1 MKIKMSRTAQLLT
14 TVLVLGS
21 LAACSG
27 TGLPSNSDFQRIG
40 DKSLN
45 ERSADSR
52 RTANEAVNF
61 FAEQPVTRLETGGSS
76 AFSLTTDMGQTVPN
90 VPIGAINAAPMEFGA
105 LLNQIAEQAGMS
117 WRIAGPA
124 KDTLLSQQVY
134 FVQRNESLLK
144 TVLDELSELTDAFYR
159 VEGDRIIFSQDR
171 LFVARVPR
179 MAESQDVLVSGLGTL
194 GAEEIF
200 ADELSGT
207 VTFRASRPVYMGA
220 KRLMHSLEQGRDM
233 VVYDFWI
240 IDRNLSDNAA
250 AGIDVSFTGLGELAS
265 DINEGNLATG
275 GISIVE
281 SIVGGGADNG
291 FISGNLGKIG
301 VEATTQFLRAL
312 GDTETVARPTIS
324 MLSGGSSSFFSG
336 EKAEYIRSI
345 NTSTDTENE
354 SSSSGTDVKTLD
366 TGVTIDVEGAH
377 NGGVISTAFTLDIS
391 ELIAFEEYDTG
402 SVSLKLPKTA
412 SRKLESHL
420 EARPG
425 DVMVLGGII
434 REREAKNATEIPGVP
449 IPPQR
454 GRSTTK
460 TETIILVRPR
470 LVQIRPAPG
479 KSSGGT
485 LVIEPGVGEVAPEA
499 NPISEVMAEEG
510 QARSILRSLKK

>member
-1 MKIKMSRTAQLLT
+1 MKTNLSRTAKLLT

-21 LAACSG
+21 LTACSG
-27 TGLPSNSDFQRIG
+27 TGLPKNGDFKRIG
-40 DKSLN
+40 DQTLQ
-45 ERSADSR
+45 ERSADGR

-76 AFSLTTDMGQTVPN
+76 AFSLTTDPGQTVPD

-105 LLNQIAEQAGMS
+105 LLNQVAEQAGMS
-117 WRIAGPA
+117 WRIAGPG
-124 KDTLLSQQVY
+124 KDSLLGQQIY

-144 TVLDELSELTDAFYR
+144 TVLDELSELTEAFYR

-207 VTFRASRPVYMGA
+207 VTFRATRPVYKGA

-240 IDRNLSDNAA
+240 IDRNISDNAA
-250 AGIDVSFTGLGELAS
+250 AGVDVSIEGLSSIAS
-265 DINEGNLATG
+265 NITEGNMASG

-281 SIVGGGADNG
+281 SIVGGGADGG
-291 FISGNLGKIG
+291 FISGNLGGIG
-301 VEATTQFLRAL
+301 IEATTQFLRAL
-312 GDTETVARPTIS
+312 GETETVARPTIS
-324 MLSGGSSSFFSG
+324 MLSGGSSNFFSG

-345 NTSTDTENE
+345 NTSSTSDGE
-354 SSSSGTDVKTLD
+354 STSSGTDVRSLD
-366 TGVTIDVEGAH
+366 TGVTIDVKGSH
-377 NGGVISTAFTLDIS
+377 SNGVISTAFTLDIS
-391 ELIAFEEYDTG
+391 ELLAFEEYDTG

-454 GRSTTK
+454 GRASSK

-479 KSSGGT
+479 KSSGGA
-485 LVIEPGVGEVAPEA
+485 LVIEPGVGQVAPEE
-499 NPISEVMAEEG
+499 NPISEVIAEEG
-510 QARSILRSLKK
+510 QARSLLRRMKD